1 MKMATLSHYMCLC
14 EKNNIYATLLCEGL
28 ACMKVAAKKPAIFH
42 ALQQIFLTL
51 LFTYYW
57 FVMFGHLFVGEIL

>member
-1 MKMATLSHYMCLC
+1 MKMATLSHYICVC
-14 EKNNIYATLLCEGL
+14 EKITYPTLLCEGL
-28 ACMKVAAKKPAIFH
+28 VCMKVAAKKSVLFH